1 MTYYTHALQFPYTN
15 TILNFK
21 EIDNEQ
27 YTGLLKSNTN
37 LPPEYDYRVDY
48 HQSVLTILTESL
60 KDKSKIYD
68 LNIIEYLMFCIR
80 LRTISIGHTIELAI
94 NTDKDKNAKV
104 IINFFDL
111 LKSVYDISENINEYK
126 VIKEDD
132 IEIHLN
138 WPMLKDEEFFL
149 SNASENQLEKFLRS
163 LPLFIEKVIIK
174 DKEFNFKK
182 FSAKE
187 KNSLLEAIPASVKN
201 IIQTNVLSLL
211 KKVSA
216 IPLFEI
222 EEFSEYKL
230 EFYNATIQ
238 DLVRFIFSGNEKN
251 ILQENIFLKKYNFSL
266 DEINKM
272 TPIEKTE
279 YIHYFVEQIKQSSDL
294 NSTTKI

>member
-1 MTYYTHALQFPYTN
+1 MYHTHALQFPYTH

-21 EIDNEQ
+21 EFNNKQ
-27 YTGLLKSNTN
+27 YINLLKSNTN
-37 LPPEYDYRVDY
+37 LPSEPEYRVDY
-48 HQSVLTILTESL
+48 HQSVLNILSDCL
-60 KDKSKIYD
+60 KDKNKIYD

-94 NTDKDKNAKV
+94 SSEKTKNAKI

-111 LKSVYDISENINEYK
+111 LKNVYDISEHINEYK
-126 VIKEDD
+126 VIKEND

-149 SNASENQLEKFLRS
+149 SNVTEDQLEKFLRS
-163 LPLFIEKVIIK
+163 LPLFIEKIIIK

-182 FSAKE
+182 FDAKE
-187 KNSLLEAIPASVKN
+187 KNILLEAIPVSVKN

-211 KKVSA
+211 KKISV
-216 IPLFEI
+216 IPLFDI
-222 EEFSEYKL
+222 EEFNEYKL

-238 DLVRFIFSGNEKN
+238 DLIRFIFSGDEKA
-251 ILQENIFLKKYNFSL
+251 IVQENIFLKKHNFTL
-266 DEINKM
+266 DEINTM
-272 TPIEKTE
+272 TPLEKSE

-294 NSTTKI
+294 NSNVKL

>member
-1 MTYYTHALQFPYTN
+1 MYHTHALQFPYTN

-21 EIDNEQ
+21 EFNNKQ
-27 YTGLLKSNTN
+27 YVNLLKSNTN
-37 LPPEYDYRVDY
+37 LPPEADYRIDY
-48 HQSVLTILTESL
+48 HQSVMTILTDCL
-60 KDKSKIYD
+60 KDKNKIYD

-94 NTDKDKNAKV
+94 NTDKNKNAKV

-111 LKSVYDISENINEYK
+111 LKSVYDISEYINEYR
-126 VIKEDD
+126 VVREND

-149 SNASENQLEKFLRS
+149 SNVSEDQLEKFLKS
-163 LPLFIEKVIIK
+163 LPLFIEKIIIK

-182 FSAKE
+182 FDVKQ
-187 KNSLLEAIPASVKN
+187 KNVLLEAVPVSVKN

-211 KKVSA
+211 KKVST

-238 DLVRFIFSGNEKN
+238 DLIRFIFSGDEKA
-251 ILQENIFLKKYNFSL
+251 ILQENVFLKKYNFTL
-266 DEINKM
+266 DEISTM
-272 TPIEKTE
+272 TPLEKTE

-294 NSTTKI
+294 NSNVKV